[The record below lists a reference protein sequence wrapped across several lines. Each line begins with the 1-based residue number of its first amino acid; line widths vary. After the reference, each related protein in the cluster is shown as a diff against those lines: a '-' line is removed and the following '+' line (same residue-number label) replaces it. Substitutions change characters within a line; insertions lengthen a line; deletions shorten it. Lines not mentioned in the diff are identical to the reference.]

1 MSSFHNVNLM
11 YISIFIFICS
21 FYYYYLLL
29 FNYSCPTFFP
39 VALPCSTHSPLLY
52 PLPQQSIPS
61 PLSMS
66 MGPLDILLDLSLPLL
81 SAVTPVPFPSGHWQ
95 LVFYFHVSDSILL
108 FCLFCWL
115 GFSYRWDYM
124 VFVSPPG
131 LFHLAYCSP
140 VPSMLLRRVGALSSF
155 LLHSFPLCKCITV
168 FSSTHL

>member
-29 FNYSCPTFFP
+29 SHIFP
-39 VALPCSTHSPLLY
+39 CCSPLLY

-140 VPSMLLRRVGALSSF
+140 VPSMLLRSVGALSSF